1 MNKTYSVM
9 FDTFENCKKM
19 QNQNFK
25 IFCQKIRQ
33 IEGESALHSWNL
45 NKLQRFS
52 LKISKTAKS

>member
-19 QNQNFK
+19 QNQNFE

-33 IEGESALHSWNL
+33 IEGESGESALLSWNV
-45 NKLQRFS
+45 NKF
-52 LKISKTAKS
+52 